1 MSMKEIFN
9 KILLNLNI
17 IAVSNI
23 NINQLLTLIFIYCNT
38 IHKQHFDYII
48 DLKDIDILQEKK
60 MIRVISPG
68 SYILRDL
75 GKKIIELSINVK
87 IEDKK
92 PIEVYEEHKLED
104 LVDAIRDKFK
114 GLKRGAMGDRKAL
127 IEKLTRWRIN
137 NPEITAE
144 QILEAVVNYLD
155 SQSNLTYIQRADY
168 FIYKKSGQTETSRL
182 SIWVD
187 ELKTPT
193 ENSDWASEIT

>member
-1 MSMKEIFN
+1 
-9 KILLNLNI
+9 
-17 IAVSNI
+17 
-23 NINQLLTLIFIYCNT
+23 
-38 IHKQHFDYII
+38 
-48 DLKDIDILQEKK
+48 
-60 MIRVISPG
+60 
-68 SYILRDL
+68 
-75 GKKIIELSINVK
+75 
-87 IEDKK
+87 
-92 PIEVYEEHKLED
+92 
-104 LVDAIRDKFK
+104 
-114 GLKRGAMGDRKAL
+114 MGDRKAL